1 MYLGK
6 RQKFDW
12 VFVLAA
18 GDAVMVLAAVL
29 LSLHEVTVIPALS
42 QGFGPVDVGW
52 VGKITVYLTLVTF
65 ALKHSGLYTWAALND
80 RWLKPW
86 RLCYVV
92 GIAGI
97 VFALLVFL
105 LGVHYPHLA
114 GWLMMQTIL
123 SIVLIWIGRFIL
135 RYLMMDA
142 FKLIPEERITFIGWT
157 PRLERVIK
165 SLQGQMGR
173 FQTVLGYF
181 NPSGNINPEVEAKG
195 FRCLGNLS
203 ELEGLHDKE
212 NITLLIVDEAMLEF
226 SQLQELAAVC
236 SRSVINFR
244 LIPSAFDILSTRL
257 STRVVAGVPLMGIQ
271 GVPFDLFHNRVAKR
285 CVDIAGSIVGLILS
299 APIIMVCAILITRE
313 SPGPIFY
320 RQIRLGRGGRTFE
333 IIKLRSMKLDAEK
346 ETGAKWAVQDD
357 PRRLKVGA
365 FMRKWNLDETP
376 QFWNVLK
383 GEMSLVGPRPE
394 RPQFVES
401 FSQSVRHYNLRHNCK
416 PGLSS
421 WAAVHGLRGNTSL
434 TDRLDYDLYYF
445 ENWSLWL
452 DFKTMVFTLL
462 PPKNAY

>member
-1 MYLGK
+1 
-6 RQKFDW
+6 
-12 VFVLAA
+12 
-18 GDAVMVLAAVL
+18 MVIASVL
-29 LSLHEVTVIPALS
+29 LSLHWKGLLPSA
-42 QGFGPVDVGW
+42 QGADSIDANWTGVVM
-52 VGKITVYLTLVTF
+52 VYLALVCLILS
-65 ALKHSGLYTWAALND
+65 ASSLYSWAALTD
-80 RWLKPW
+80 RWLKFF
-86 RLCYVV
+86 RLTYTLVKTGLLFFC
-92 GIAGI
+92 
-97 VFALLVFL
+97 LVFL
-105 LGVHYPHLA
+105 LNVHHNRIIT
-114 GWLMMQTIL
+114 WLVLQTVIC
-123 SIVLIWIGRFIL
+123 IGLIWIGRLFL

-142 FKLIPEERITFIGWT
+142 FKLIPEERIAFIGWT

-165 SLQGQMGR
+165 SLQGQIGR

-181 NPSGNINPEVEAKG
+181 DPGGETSCPPGDKG
-195 FRCLGNLS
+195 FQRLGSLG
-203 ELEGLHDKE
+203 ELEAVHDDQ
-212 NITLLIVDEAMLEF
+212 NITLLVMDESMLEF

-244 LIPSAFDILSTRL
+244 MVPSAFDILSTRL

-271 GVPFDLFHNRVAKR
+271 GVPFDLFHNRLIKR
-285 CVDIAGSIVGLILS
+285 CVDIVGSIVGLILS
-299 APIIMVCAILITRE
+299 APIILVCSILIKRE
-313 SPGPIFY
+313 SPGPVFY
-320 RQIRLGRGGRTFE
+320 RQIRLGRGGKTFE

-357 PRRLKVGA
+357 PRRLKIGA
-365 FMRKWNLDETP
+365 FLRKWNLDETP

-394 RPQFVES
+394 RPHFVES

-434 TDRLDYDLYYF
+434 TDRLDYDLFYF

-452 DFKTMVFTLL
+452 DFKTMVLTLL

>member
-18 GDAVMVLAAVL
+18 GDAVMVLAAVF
-29 LSLHEVTVIPALS
+29 LSLHEVTLIPSLTE
-42 QGFGPVDVGW
+42 GLGRVDTGW
-52 VGKITVYLTLVTF
+52 LGGIIVYLVLVTF
-65 ALKHSGLYTWAALND
+65 ALKHSGLYAWVALKD
-80 RWLKPW
+80 RWLKPV
-86 RLCYVV
+86 RLVYTMSTT
-92 GIAGI
+92 GLIFFI
-97 VFALLVFL
+97 LVFL
-105 LGVHYPHLA
+105 LGVHHA
-114 GWLMMQTIL
+114 QIISWIVFQTVF
-123 SIVLIWIGRFIL
+123 SIVLIWVGRLLL
-135 RYLMMDA
+135 RYLMMHA
-142 FKLIPEERITFIGWT
+142 FKLIPEERIAFIGWT

-165 SLQGQMGR
+165 SLQGQMGQ

-181 NPSGNINPEVEAKG
+181 DPSGQTNPEVEARG
-195 FRCLGNLS
+195 FHCLGNLG
-203 ELEGLHDKE
+203 ELESVHEKE
-212 NITLLIVDEAMLEF
+212 NITLLIVDEAMLAF
-226 SQLQELAAVC
+226 AQLQELAAVC

-244 LIPSAFDILSTRL
+244 MIPSAFDILSTRL

-271 GVPFDLFHNRVAKR
+271 GVPFDLFHNRLAKR
-285 CVDIAGSIVGLILS
+285 CVDIVGSIVGLILS
-299 APIIMVCAILITRE
+299 APIILVCAILITRE

-320 RQIRLGRGGRTFE
+320 RQIRLGRGGKTFE

-357 PRRLKVGA
+357 PRRLKIGA

>member
-1 MYLGK
+1 
-6 RQKFDW
+6 
-12 VFVLAA
+12 
-18 GDAVMVLAAVL
+18 
-29 LSLHEVTVIPALS
+29 
-42 QGFGPVDVGW
+42 
-52 VGKITVYLTLVTF
+52 
-65 ALKHSGLYTWAALND
+65 
-80 RWLKPW
+80 
-86 RLCYVV
+86 
-92 GIAGI
+92 
-97 VFALLVFL
+97 
-105 LGVHYPHLA
+105 
-114 GWLMMQTIL
+114 
-123 SIVLIWIGRFIL
+123 
-135 RYLMMDA
+135 
-142 FKLIPEERITFIGWT
+142 
-157 PRLERVIK
+157 
-165 SLQGQMGR
+165 
-173 FQTVLGYF
+173 VLGYF

>member
-18 GDAVMVLAAVL
+18 GDAVMVLAAIFV
-29 LSLHEVTVIPALS
+29 SLHEAAIIPSLEE
-42 QGFGPVDVGW
+42 GLGPLDTGW
-52 VGKITVYLTLVTF
+52 LGAIIVYLALVVF
-65 ALKHSGLYTWAALND
+65 ALKHSNLYAWVALKD
-80 RWLKPW
+80 RWLKPV
-86 RLCYVV
+86 RLIYTMSA
-92 GIAGI
+92 AG
-97 VFALLVFL
+97 FAFFLLVFL
-105 LGVHYPHLA
+105 LGGHHPQVIRWIVL
-114 GWLMMQTIL
+114 QTIF
-123 SIVLIWIGRFIL
+123 SIALIWIGRLFL
-135 RYLMMDA
+135 RYLMMDI
-142 FKLIPEERITFIGWT
+142 FKLIPEERIAFIGWT
-157 PRLERVIK
+157 LRLERVIK
-165 SLQGQMGR
+165 SLQGQMGK

-181 NPSGNINPEVEAKG
+181 DPTGQSNPEVEAKG
-195 FRCLGNLS
+195 FHFLGDLG
-203 ELEGLHDKE
+203 ELEAVHEKE
-212 NITLLIVDEAMLEF
+212 NITLLIVDEAMLAF
-226 SQLQELAAVC
+226 VQLQELAAVC
-236 SRSVINFR
+236 SRSIINFR
-244 LIPSAFDILSTRL
+244 MIPSAFDILSTRL

-271 GVPFDLFHNRVAKR
+271 GVPFDLFHNRLAKR
-285 CVDIAGSIVGLILS
+285 CVDIVGSIVGLVFS
-299 APIIMVCAILITRE
+299 TPIILACAVFIKRE

-333 IIKLRSMKLDAEK
+333 IIKLRSMKIDAEK

-357 PRRLKVGA
+357 PRRLKIGA

-416 PGLSS
+416 PGLTS

-434 TDRLDYDLYYF
+434 TDRLDFDLYYF

>member
-29 LSLHEVTVIPALS
+29 ISLHEEGIISFLVHNPREVDPGWGGMMIVYIALVI
-42 QGFGPVDVGW
+42 
-52 VGKITVYLTLVTF
+52 F
-65 ALKHSGLYTWAALND
+65 ALKHSGLYTWAAFND
-80 RWLKPW
+80 RWLKIW
-86 RLCYVV
+86 RLCFTISV
-92 GIAGI
+92 AGI
-97 VFALLVFL
+97 VFSVLIFL
-105 LGVHYPHLA
+105 LGVHHFRLA
-114 GWLMMQTIL
+114 RWTAMQTGY
-123 SIVLIWIGRFIL
+123 SIALIWIGRLLL

-142 FKLIPEERITFIGWT
+142 FKLIPEERIAFIGWT
-157 PRLERVIK
+157 PRIERVIK

-181 NPSGNINPEVEAKG
+181 DPSGKSNPEVEAKG
-195 FRCLGNLS
+195 FHCLGNLGD
-203 ELEGLHDKE
+203 LEAVHNRE
-212 NITLLIVDEAMLEF
+212 NMTLLIVDEAMMAF
-226 SQLQELAAVC
+226 VQLQEVAAVC
-236 SRSVINFR
+236 SRSIINFR

-257 STRVVAGVPLMGIQ
+257 STRVVAGVPLLGIQ

-285 CVDIAGSIVGLILS
+285 TVDIVGAIVGLIIS
-299 APIIMVCAILITRE
+299 APIILVCGILIRRE

-357 PRRLKVGA
+357 PRRLKIGA
-365 FMRKWNLDETP
+365 FLRKWNLDETP

-416 PGLSS
+416 PGLTS

-452 DFKTMVFTLL
+452 DFKTMAFTLL